1 MIITYFYIFNTGSL
15 NTKSITVY
23 FHYNLITVEKKQC
36 NFIRNNGKIISKVE
50 SKESSKNFAT
60 CKTAQIR
67 ETRTSRLRAASIVLP
82 NGK

>member
-1 MIITYFYIFNTGSL
+1 MGSL
-15 NTKSITVY
+15 NIKSITVY
-23 FHYNLITVEKKQC
+23 FYYNLITVEKKQHSL
-36 NFIRNNGKIISKVE
+36 IAGNNGKITSKVE